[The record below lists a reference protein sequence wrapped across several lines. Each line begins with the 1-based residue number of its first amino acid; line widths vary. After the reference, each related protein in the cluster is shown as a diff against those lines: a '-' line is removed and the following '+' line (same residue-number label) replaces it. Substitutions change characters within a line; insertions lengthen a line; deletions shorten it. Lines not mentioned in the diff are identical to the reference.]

1 MAGFLSTYFEFAHSH
16 QWLVTANF
24 ILSVLLALW
33 MLRYRRLYR
42 SARQEQGN
50 TDQLIDNLSE
60 GIYRSL
66 PDGRQIKANKAL
78 VRLNGY
84 DSEAEMLANVH
95 DIAREWYVEPERRD
109 EFKRILETEG
119 RVTDFVSE
127 IYRHKTRERIWVTES
142 ARIVRDEV
150 TGKTL
155 YYEGSVREITE
166 TVKRLKLEEQFSKL
180 MREVPGALFQ
190 FSRAP
195 GQPTVLN
202 YISPGFERITGISV
216 AELTERPEAFLSGIP
231 AEERKAYGRL
241 MGEKAANCE
250 PWDIEHQFIDREGQ
264 RRWLRVSATPEIR
277 DGCVTWHGYMSDV
290 T

>member
-1 MAGFLSTYFEFAHSH
+1 
-16 QWLVTANF
+16 
-24 ILSVLLALW
+24 
-33 MLRYRRLYR
+33 
-42 SARQEQGN
+42 
-50 TDQLIDNLSE
+50 D
-60 GIYRSL
+60 
-66 PDGRQIKANKAL
+66 K
-78 VRLNGY
+78 
-84 DSEAEMLANVH
+84 
-95 DIAREWYVEPERRD
+95 
-109 EFKRILETEG
+109 
-119 RVTDFVSE
+119 
-127 IYRHKTRERIWVTES
+127 
-142 ARIVRDEV
+142 V

-180 MREVPGALFQ
+180 MREGPGALFQ
-190 FSRAP
+190 ISRPP
-195 GQPTVLN
+195 GQPTVVN

-290 T
+290 TLRKSNEIAVRQLAYFDTLTGLPNRRAFMDRMGQAIERCCERGQRGALLFIDLDNFKSLNDTHGHDI